1 MSQEENGHT
10 DELRKM
16 MREVYNPPPPTPRE
30 EIWARIARELT
41 EPGGQEDPEA
51 SDLDR
56 ARRRQRRR
64 QGWRPPRALG
74 WTAAAAALL
83 VLGIGIG
90 RTMGPAPG
98 APVRDALTTGSSVPS
113 RHSPLRRATL
123 EHLVRTE
130 ALLAVV
136 KSEGRSGS
144 LDPEV
149 GRWAQG
155 LLTETRLFL
164 DAREATDPALRELM
178 EDLELILAQIVGV
191 ARTGSG
197 DEARTRT
204 ELNLALES
212 MRDQKILTRLQAT
225 S

>member
-1 MSQEENGHT
+1 MNHEENGHA
-10 DELRKM
+10 DELREM
-16 MREVYNPPPPTPRE
+16 MREVYNPPPSTPRE
-30 EIWARIARELT
+30 EIWARIARELPVSAR
-41 EPGGQEDPEA
+41 EEDTGA

-56 ARRRQRRR
+56 ARRRQRR
-64 QGWRPPRALG
+64 QEGWRPPRALG

-83 VLGIGIG
+83 ALGIGIG

-98 APVRDALTTGSSVPS
+98 IPVREALTTGSTASSHP
-113 RHSPLRRATL
+113 SPLRQATL
-123 EHLVRTE
+123 EHLGRTE

-136 KSEGRSGS
+136 KTEGRSGS

-149 GRWAQG
+149 GRWARG

-164 DAREATDPALRELM
+164 DAGEATDPALHELM